1 MRRGRIARPAFAAAR
16 PGCGRTLL
24 RMPTIIET
32 PHRLSLAR
40 IERAARVIDPLFR
53 DSPQFD
59 CEPLSQALGVAS
71 LQLKV
76 ETLNPLRSFKG
87 RGADFFM
94 HETGAALAGRA
105 LVCATAGNWGQA
117 MAWVCRA
124 RGRPLVVYSATTANP
139 LKVARMRAMGAEV
152 RLFSDDFDAAK
163 AEAKRFCAES
173 GAVFVEDGQDAAI
186 SEGAGTIGLELLRR
200 GTPFDTLLLPLGN
213 GALATGIGRWVKAHA
228 PDVCVVAVAAAG
240 ADAMAASWREGRVV
254 ERAAVHTIAD
264 GIAVRVPVPEAVA
277 DMRGTVDEVLL
288 VSEDAIER
296 AMRLAFQHAGL
307 VVEPAGV
314 VGVAAL
320 LDHPALRG
328 GRAATVLCG
337 SNLTPEQVTRW
348 LT

>member
-1 MRRGRIARPAFAAAR
+1 MRPGRIGGLAFAAAR

-124 RGRPLVVYSATTANP
+124 RGRPLVVYSATTASP

-163 AEAKRFCAES
+163 AEAKRFCAET

-200 GTPFDTLLLPLGN
+200 GTPVDTLLLPLGN

-228 PDVCVVAVAAAG
+228 PDMRVVAVAAAG

-277 DMRGTVDEVLL
+277 DMRGTVDEVVL

-296 AMRLAFQHAGL
+296 AMRLTFQHAGL

-320 LDHPALRG
+320 LEHPALRQG
-328 GRAATVLCG
+328 TAATVLCG
-337 SNLTPEQVTRW
+337 SNLTAEQVVRW

>member
-1 MRRGRIARPAFAAAR
+1 
-16 PGCGRTLL
+16 
-24 RMPTIIET
+24 
-32 PHRLSLAR
+32 
-40 IERAARVIDPLFR
+40 
-53 DSPQFD
+53 
-59 CEPLSQALGVAS
+59 
-71 LQLKV
+71 
-76 ETLNPLRSFKG
+76 
-87 RGADFFM
+87 
-94 HETGAALAGRA
+94 
-105 LVCATAGNWGQA
+105 
-117 MAWVCRA
+117 
-124 RGRPLVVYSATTANP
+124 VVYSATTAKP